1 MMCAANDEHLADD
14 LVLGVWAAIVLLG
27 AVRECDDAA
36 DLAGIVSK
44 AEQILSGVIPHAW
57 PRLVCPLR
65 SRPRSTNR
73 LFRWSKR
80 RVAPDIQRHAVAPP
94 RLLLPWLL
102 AQKPALLG
110 RFNSDSCD
118 IIELSSLECSLTV
131 ARGAAGLW
139 IEQDFHA
146 AHQLRSELD
155 TQPLPLIIGTAAHKA
170 AAHRAGSRTAA
181 GGAAGRNLVL
191 P

>member
-1 MMCAANDEHLADD
+1 M
-14 LVLGVWAAIVLLG
+14 
-27 AVRECDDAA
+27 
-36 DLAGIVSK
+36 
-44 AEQILSGVIPHAW
+44 
-57 PRLVCPLR
+57 
-65 SRPRSTNR
+65 
-73 LFRWSKR
+73 
-80 RVAPDIQRHAVAPP
+80 APDIQRHAVAPP

-139 IEQDFHA
+139 IDQDFHA

-170 AAHRAGSRTAA
+170 AAHKAAAHKAAAHKAAAHRAA
-181 GGAAGRNLVL
+181 GRNAAGRRAAGRRAAGRNLVL

>member
-1 MMCAANDEHLADD
+1 MVKATSGTRYSAACCRTSTSSAS
-14 LVLGVWAAIVLLG
+14 LV
-27 AVRECDDAA
+27 
-36 DLAGIVSK
+36 
-44 AEQILSGVIPHAW
+44 
-57 PRLVCPLR
+57 
-65 SRPRSTNR
+65 
-73 LFRWSKR
+73 
-80 RVAPDIQRHAVAPP
+80 
-94 RLLLPWLL
+94 L

-131 ARGAAGLW
+131 ARGTAGLW
-139 IEQDFHA
+139 IDQDFHA

-170 AAHRAGSRTAA
+170 AAHKAAAHKAAAHKAAAHRAAAHRAGSRK
-181 GGAAGRNLVL
+181 AAGRNLVL